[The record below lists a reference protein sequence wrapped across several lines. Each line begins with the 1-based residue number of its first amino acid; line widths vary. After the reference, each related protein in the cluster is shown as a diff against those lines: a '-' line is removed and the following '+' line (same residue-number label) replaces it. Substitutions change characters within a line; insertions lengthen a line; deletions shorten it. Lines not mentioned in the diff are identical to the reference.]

1 MWLFIGC
8 GAGRGLSYFLLFSN
22 TSAKIVRF
30 AGLASLFW
38 DFIVDVW
45 QCDLKSTFR
54 ILHER
59 VMDHRNRQVQSNMF
73 S

>member
-8 GAGRGLSYFLLFSN
+8 GAGRGLSFLLFSN

-38 DFIVDVW
+38 DFIVEVW
-45 QCDLKSTFR
+45 PSGFYTR
-54 ILHER
+54 G
-59 VMDHRNRQVQSNMF
+59 
-73 S
+73 